1 MIGRIIAGR
10 YEFVKYLGGGGMSN
24 VYLAKD
30 KILNRDVAVKV
41 INIPPYEKEKAVER
55 FEREVQNTTILSHS
69 NVVNV
74 LDVEEDDNC
83 YYLVM
88 EYIEGPTLKEYL
100 CKEGKLSA
108 DEAVEMT
115 LQILKGIAHAHHHR
129 IIHRDIKPQNI
140 LMTKNGTLKILDFG
154 IARALSETAL
164 TETNHVMGSVQYLS
178 PEQAKGQSTDESSDI
193 YSIGIVLY
201 ELLTGHPPFNGET
214 PVSVAIK
221 HIQEELP
228 SIRKERPSIPQSI
241 ENVIM
246 KATRKEKS
254 QRYRDTNEM
263 YYDLL
268 TALDDERK
276 DELPRYDSDSDTKT
290 MPVIKADEEESD
302 TKTVPI
308 ATTQQNA
315 NAQQQNMETNKPKRK
330 RNKWLI
336 VFVPILL
343 LCMLVGAIGF
353 ALTAPK
359 YVDVPNLLG
368 KSRGEAL
375 ALIDEKGLSKGK
387 ITEAY
392 SNSFK
397 EGEVMKVTPKV
408 GSKVKEMT
416 KVDLVISQ
424 GVKTFTVEDYV
435 GKSADKTKKQL
446 EKQGFESV
454 RIKEQY
460 DKAENGTVINQN
472 IEPGSKVV
480 PKDTMIILTKSI
492 GVKQEYVKD
501 YTGEE
506 ISKAT
511 SELEALGFKVEQS
524 EVESDEPADTI
535 VKQSFKDGQLPVES
549 TIYFDVSKGEDKDSN
564 SDKSDKSDKSD
575 DKDKKDDSDDNA
587 RDKTYTQSVYI
598 PFTGSDSKKGQ
609 KVEIFVKDK
618 SNDIKKVAD
627 SFTIKKDTTRS
638 INFTIPKGESAEYR
652 VEVDGKEVES
662 NTIDYDDF

>member
-564 SDKSDKSDKSD
+564 SDNSDNSD

>member
-254 QRYRDTNEM
+254 LRYRDTNEM
-263 YYDLL
+263 YNDLL

-315 NAQQQNMETNKPKRK
+315 NAQQQNTETNKPKRK

-343 LCMLVGAIGF
+343 LCMLIGAIGF

-460 DKAENGTVINQN
+460 DKAVNGTVINQN

-549 TIYFDVSKGEDKDSN
+549 TIYFDVSKGEDKDS
-564 SDKSDKSDKSD
+564 DSDKSD
-575 DKDKKDDSDDNA
+575 DKDKNDDNNDNA

-652 VEVDGKEVES
+652 VEVDGKEIES
-662 NTIDYDDF
+662 NTIHYDDF

>member
-254 QRYRDTNEM
+254 LRYRDTNEM
-263 YYDLL
+263 YNDLL

-302 TKTVPI
+302 TKTVPN

-315 NAQQQNMETNKPKRK
+315 NAQQQNTETNKPKRK

-435 GKSADKTKKQL
+435 GKTADKTKKQL

-460 DKAENGTVINQN
+460 DKAVNGTVINQN

-549 TIYFDVSKGEDKDSN
+549 TIYFDVSKGEDKDS
-564 SDKSDKSDKSD
+564 DSDKSD
-575 DKDKKDDSDDNA
+575 DKDKNDDNNDNA

-652 VEVDGKEVES
+652 VEVDGKEIES
-662 NTIDYDDF
+662 NTIHYDDF

>member
-549 TIYFDVSKGEDKDSN
+549 TIYFDASKAEDKDSN
-564 SDKSDKSDKSD
+564 SDNSDKSD

>member
-254 QRYRDTNEM
+254 LRYRDTNEM

-315 NAQQQNMETNKPKRK
+315 NAQQQNTETNKPKRK

-359 YVDVPNLLG
+359 YIDVPNLLG

-460 DKAENGTVINQN
+460 DKAANGTVINQN

-549 TIYFDVSKGEDKDSN
+549 TIYFDVSKGEDKDS
-564 SDKSDKSDKSD
+564 DSDKSD
-575 DKDKKDDSDDNA
+575 DKDKNDDNNDNA

-652 VEVDGKEVES
+652 VEVDGKEIES

>member
-254 QRYRDTNEM
+254 LRYRDTDEM

-276 DELPRYDSDSDTKT
+276 DELPRYESDSDTKT

-424 GVKTFTVEDYV
+424 GVKTFTIEDYV

-460 DKAENGTVINQN
+460 DKATNGTVINQN

-564 SDKSDKSDKSD
+564 SDKSD

>member
-140 LMTKNGTLKILDFG
+140 LMTKNATLKILDFG

-315 NAQQQNMETNKPKRK
+315 NTQQQNMETNKPKRK

-460 DKAENGTVINQN
+460 DKAANGTVINQN

-549 TIYFDVSKGEDKDSN
+549 TIYFDVSKGKDKDSD
-564 SDKSDKSDKSD
+564 SDNSD
-575 DKDKKDDSDDNA
+575 DKDKNDDSDANA

-652 VEVDGKEVES
+652 VEVDGKEIES

>member
-564 SDKSDKSDKSD
+564 SDKSDKSD

>member
-308 ATTQQNA
+308 ATTKQNA

-549 TIYFDVSKGEDKDSN
+549 TIYFDASKGEDKDSN
-564 SDKSDKSDKSD
+564 SDKSDKSD

>member
-140 LMTKNGTLKILDFG
+140 LMTKNATLKILDFG

-315 NAQQQNMETNKPKRK
+315 NTQQQNMETNKPKRK

-460 DKAENGTVINQN
+460 DKVANGTVINQN

-549 TIYFDVSKGEDKDSN
+549 TIYFDVSKGKDKDSD
-564 SDKSDKSDKSD
+564 SDNSD
-575 DKDKKDDSDDNA
+575 DKDKNDDSDANA

-652 VEVDGKEVES
+652 VEVDGKEIES

>member
-254 QRYRDTNEM
+254 LRYRDTNEM

-276 DELPRYDSDSDTKT
+276 DELPRYESDSDTKT

-315 NAQQQNMETNKPKRK
+315 DAQQQNMETNKPKRK

-424 GVKTFTVEDYV
+424 GVKTFTIEDYV

-460 DKAENGTVINQN
+460 DKATNGTVINQN

-524 EVESDEPADTI
+524 EVESDEQADTI

-564 SDKSDKSDKSD
+564 SDKSD

>member
-308 ATTQQNA
+308 AMTQQNA

-564 SDKSDKSDKSD
+564 SDKSD

-652 VEVDGKEVES
+652 VEVNGKEVES

>member
-254 QRYRDTNEM
+254 LRYRDTNEM

-315 NAQQQNMETNKPKRK
+315 NAQQQNTETNKPKRK

-460 DKAENGTVINQN
+460 DKAANGTVINQN

-506 ISKAT
+506 MSKAT

-549 TIYFDVSKGEDKDSN
+549 TIYFDVSKGEDKDS
-564 SDKSDKSDKSD
+564 DSDKSD
-575 DKDKKDDSDDNA
+575 DKDKNDDNNDNA

-652 VEVDGKEVES
+652 VEVDGKEIES

>member
-254 QRYRDTNEM
+254 LRYRDTNEM

-276 DELPRYDSDSDTKT
+276 DELPRYESDSDTKT

-424 GVKTFTVEDYV
+424 GVKTFTIEDYV

-460 DKAENGTVINQN
+460 DKATNGTVINQN

-492 GVKQEYVKD
+492 GVKQEYLKD

-564 SDKSDKSDKSD
+564 SDKSD

>member
-41 INIPPYEKEKAVER
+41 INIPPYEKEKAVVR

-254 QRYRDTNEM
+254 QRYRDTNAM

-549 TIYFDVSKGEDKDSN
+549 TIYFDASKGEDKDSN
-564 SDKSDKSDKSD
+564 SDNSDKSD

>member
-549 TIYFDVSKGEDKDSN
+549 TIYFDASKGEDKDSN
-564 SDKSDKSDKSD
+564 SDKSDKSD

>member
-254 QRYRDTNEM
+254 LRYRDTNEM

-308 ATTQQNA
+308 AMTQQNA
-315 NAQQQNMETNKPKRK
+315 NAQQQNTETNKPKRK

-460 DKAENGTVINQN
+460 DKAANGTVINQN

-535 VKQSFKDGQLPVES
+535 VKQSFKGGQLPVES
-549 TIYFDVSKGEDKDSN
+549 TIYFDVSKGEDKDS
-564 SDKSDKSDKSD
+564 DSDKSD
-575 DKDKKDDSDDNA
+575 DKDKNDDNNDNA

-598 PFTGSDSKKGQ
+598 PYTGSDSKKGQ
-609 KVEIFVKDK
+609 KVEIYVKDK

-652 VEVDGKEVES
+652 VEVDGKEIES

>member
-1 MIGRIIAGR
+1 MIGRKIAGR

-254 QRYRDTNEM
+254 LRYRDTNEM

-315 NAQQQNMETNKPKRK
+315 NAQQQNTETNKPKRK

-460 DKAENGTVINQN
+460 DKAANGTVINQN

-549 TIYFDVSKGEDKDSN
+549 TIYFDVSKGEDKDS
-564 SDKSDKSDKSD
+564 DSDKSD
-575 DKDKKDDSDDNA
+575 DKDKNDDNNDNA

-652 VEVDGKEVES
+652 VEVDGKEIES

>member
-41 INIPPYEKEKAVER
+41 INIPPYEKEKVVER

-564 SDKSDKSDKSD
+564 SDKSDKSD

>member
-254 QRYRDTNEM
+254 LRYRDTNEM

-315 NAQQQNMETNKPKRK
+315 NAQQQNTETNKPKRK

-460 DKAENGTVINQN
+460 DKAANGTVINQN

-549 TIYFDVSKGEDKDSN
+549 TIYFDVSKGEDKDS
-564 SDKSDKSDKSD
+564 DSDKSD
-575 DKDKKDDSDDNA
+575 DKDKKDDNNDNA

-652 VEVDGKEVES
+652 VEVDGKEIES

>member
-276 DELPRYDSDSDTKT
+276 DELPRYESDSDTKT

-424 GVKTFTVEDYV
+424 GVKTFTIEDYV

-564 SDKSDKSDKSD
+564 SDKSD

>member
-140 LMTKNGTLKILDFG
+140 LMTKNATLKILDFG

-276 DELPRYDSDSDTKT
+276 DELPRYDSDLDTKT

-315 NAQQQNMETNKPKRK
+315 NTQQQNMETNKPKRK

-460 DKAENGTVINQN
+460 DKAANGTVINQN

-549 TIYFDVSKGEDKDSN
+549 TIYFDVSKGKDKDSD
-564 SDKSDKSDKSD
+564 SDNSD
-575 DKDKKDDSDDNA
+575 DKDKYDDSDANA

-652 VEVDGKEVES
+652 VEVDGKEIES

>member
-435 GKSADKTKKQL
+435 GKSADKMKKQL

-564 SDKSDKSDKSD
+564 SDKSDKSD

>member
-228 SIRKERPSIPQSI
+228 SIRRERPSIPQSI

-254 QRYRDTNEM
+254 LRYRDTNEM

-302 TKTVPI
+302 TKTFPI

-315 NAQQQNMETNKPKRK
+315 NAQQQNTETNKPKRK

-460 DKAENGTVINQN
+460 DKAANGTVINQN

-549 TIYFDVSKGEDKDSN
+549 TIYFDVSKGEDKDS
-564 SDKSDKSDKSD
+564 DSDKSD
-575 DKDKKDDSDDNA
+575 DKDKKDDNNDNA

-652 VEVDGKEVES
+652 VEVDGKEIES

>member
-549 TIYFDVSKGEDKDSN
+549 TIYFDASKGEDKDSN
-564 SDKSDKSDKSD
+564 SDKSDKSD

-609 KVEIFVKDK
+609 KVRSLLKINQMI
-618 SNDIKKVAD
+618 SKKLQ
-627 SFTIKKDTTRS
+627 IPLRLKKIQQEALISRFQKANQLN
-638 INFTIPKGESAEYR
+638 IALK
-652 VEVDGKEVES
+652 
-662 NTIDYDDF
+662 

>member
-254 QRYRDTNEM
+254 LRYRDTNEM

-276 DELPRYDSDSDTKT
+276 DELPRYESDSDTKT

-424 GVKTFTVEDYV
+424 GVKTFTIEDYV

-460 DKAENGTVINQN
+460 DKAMNGTVINQN

-564 SDKSDKSDKSD
+564 SDKSD

-638 INFTIPKGESAEYR
+638 INFTIPKGKSEEDS
-652 VEVDGKEVES
+652 VEVDDKEVE
-662 NTIDYDDF
+662 

>member
-254 QRYRDTNEM
+254 LRYRDTNEM

-276 DELPRYDSDSDTKT
+276 DELPRYDSNSDTKT
-290 MPVIKADEEESD
+290 MPFIKADEEESD

-308 ATTQQNA
+308 ATTQQDA
-315 NAQQQNMETNKPKRK
+315 NAQQQNTETNKPKRK

-460 DKAENGTVINQN
+460 DKAANGTVINQN

-549 TIYFDVSKGEDKDSN
+549 TIYFDVSKGEDKDS
-564 SDKSDKSDKSD
+564 DSDKSD
-575 DKDKKDDSDDNA
+575 DKDKKDDNNDNA

-652 VEVDGKEVES
+652 VEVDGKEIES

>member
-254 QRYRDTNEM
+254 LRYRDTNEM

-315 NAQQQNMETNKPKRK
+315 NAQQQNTETNKPKRK

-375 ALIDEKGLSKGK
+375 ALINEKGLSKGK

-460 DKAENGTVINQN
+460 DKAANGTVINQN
-472 IEPGSKVV
+472 IELGSKVV

-549 TIYFDVSKGEDKDSN
+549 TIYFDVSKGEDKDA
-564 SDKSDKSDKSD
+564 DSDKSD
-575 DKDKKDDSDDNA
+575 DKGKKDDNDDNA

-652 VEVDGKEVES
+652 VEVDGKEIES

>member
-254 QRYRDTNEM
+254 LRYRDTNEM

-315 NAQQQNMETNKPKRK
+315 NAQQQNTETNKPKRK

-460 DKAENGTVINQN
+460 DKAANGTVINQN

-549 TIYFDVSKGEDKDSN
+549 TIYFDVSKGEDKDS
-564 SDKSDKSDKSD
+564 DSDKSD
-575 DKDKKDDSDDNA
+575 DKDKKDDNNDNA

-638 INFTIPKGESAEYR
+638 INFMIPKGESAEYR
-652 VEVDGKEVES
+652 VEVDGKEIES

>member
-254 QRYRDTNEM
+254 LRYRDTNEM

-276 DELPRYDSDSDTKT
+276 DELPRYESDSDTKT

-308 ATTQQNA
+308 AMTQQNA

-424 GVKTFTVEDYV
+424 GVKTFTIEDYV

-460 DKAENGTVINQN
+460 DKAANGTVINQN

-564 SDKSDKSDKSD
+564 SDKSD

-627 SFTIKKDTTRS
+627 SFTIKKDTTRN

>member
-460 DKAENGTVINQN
+460 DKAENGTLINQN

-549 TIYFDVSKGEDKDSN
+549 TIYFDASKGEDKDSN
-564 SDKSDKSDKSD
+564 SDKSDKSD

>member
-254 QRYRDTNEM
+254 LRYRDTNEM

-315 NAQQQNMETNKPKRK
+315 NAQQQNTETNKPKRK

-460 DKAENGTVINQN
+460 DKAANGTVINQN

-535 VKQSFKDGQLPVES
+535 VKQPFKDGQLPVES
-549 TIYFDVSKGEDKDSN
+549 TIYFDVSKGEDKDS
-564 SDKSDKSDKSD
+564 DSDKSD
-575 DKDKKDDSDDNA
+575 DKDKNDDNNDNA

-652 VEVDGKEVES
+652 VEVDGKEIES

>member
-254 QRYRDTNEM
+254 LRYRDTNEM

-276 DELPRYDSDSDTKT
+276 DELPRYESDSDTKT

-343 LCMLVGAIGF
+343 LCMLVGAISF

-424 GVKTFTVEDYV
+424 GVKTFTIEDYV

-460 DKAENGTVINQN
+460 DKAANGTVINQN

-564 SDKSDKSDKSD
+564 SDKSD

>member
-88 EYIEGPTLKEYL
+88 EYIGGPTLKEYL

-564 SDKSDKSDKSD
+564 SDKSDKSD

>member
-30 KILNRDVAVKV
+30 NILNRDVAVKV

-55 FEREVQNTTILSHS
+55 FEREVQNTTILSH
-69 NVVNV
+69 NNIVNV

-88 EYIEGPTLKEYL
+88 EYIDGPTLKEYL

-108 DEAVEMT
+108 EEAVEMT

-140 LMTKNGTLKILDFG
+140 LMTKKGTLKILDFG

-193 YSIGIVLY
+193 YSIGIVLF

-228 SIRKERPSIPQSI
+228 FVRNERPSVPQSL

-246 KATRKEKS
+246 KATQKEKAL
-254 QRYRDTNEM
+254 RYRDTNEM
-263 YYDLL
+263 YNDLL
-268 TALDDERK
+268 TALDEERK
-276 DELPRYDSDSDTKT
+276 DETPRYESSSETKT
-290 MPVIKADEEESD
+290 IPVVKTDD
-302 TKTVPI
+302 NGDQTKTVPV
-308 ATTQQNA
+308 ADTGHSTSNSVNQEN
-315 NAQQQNMETNKPKRK
+315 EKPKHK

-359 YVDVPNLLG
+359 YEDVPNLLG
-368 KSRGEAL
+368 KSRGEAT
-375 ALIDEKGLSKGK
+375 ALLNEKGLRKGK
-387 ITEAY
+387 ITEDF
-392 SNSFK
+392 SNNFK

-408 GSKVKEMT
+408 GTKVKEMS
-416 KVDLVISQ
+416 KVDLVISK
-424 GVKTFTVEDYV
+424 GVKTFTIEDYV
-435 GKSADKTKKQL
+435 GKSADNTKKQL

-454 RIKEQY
+454 RIKEEY
-460 DKAENGTVINQN
+460 DKAENGTIINQN
-472 IEPGSKVV
+472 VEPGSKVV

-492 GVKQEYVKD
+492 GVQQEYVKD

-506 ISKAT
+506 VATAT
-511 SELEALGFKVEQS
+511 SELESLGFKVETNKVDS
-524 EVESDEPADTI
+524 EESKDTV
-535 VKQSFKDGQLPVES
+535 VKQSFKNGQLPVES
-549 TIYFDVSKGEDKDSN
+549 TIYLDVSKGKDSN
-564 SDKSDKSDKSD
+564 KDKSDDKQDDKSD
-575 DKDKKDDSDDNA
+575 DKDSL

-598 PFTGSDSKKGQ
+598 PFTGSDKNKGQ

-618 SNDIKKVAD
+618 TNDIKEVSD
-627 SFTIKKDTTRS
+627 SFTIKKDTTKS
-638 INFTIPKGESAEYR
+638 IDFTIPKGESAEYR
-652 VEVDGKEVES
+652 VEVDGKEIES

>member
-140 LMTKNGTLKILDFG
+140 LMTKNATLKILDFG

-308 ATTQQNA
+308 ATMQQNA
-315 NAQQQNMETNKPKRK
+315 NTQQQNMETNKPKRK

-336 VFVPILL
+336 VIVPILL

-460 DKAENGTVINQN
+460 DKAANGTVINQN

-549 TIYFDVSKGEDKDSN
+549 TIYFDVSKGKDKDSD
-564 SDKSDKSDKSD
+564 SDNSD
-575 DKDKKDDSDDNA
+575 DKDKNDDSDANA

-652 VEVDGKEVES
+652 VEVDGKEIES

>member
-506 ISKAT
+506 ISKAI

-549 TIYFDVSKGEDKDSN
+549 TIYFDASKGEDKDSN
-564 SDKSDKSDKSD
+564 SDKSDKSD

>member
-254 QRYRDTNEM
+254 LRYRDTNEM

-315 NAQQQNMETNKPKRK
+315 NAQQQNTETNKPKRK

-460 DKAENGTVINQN
+460 DKAANGTVINQN

-549 TIYFDVSKGEDKDSN
+549 TIYFDVSKGEDKDS
-564 SDKSDKSDKSD
+564 DSDKSD
-575 DKDKKDDSDDNA
+575 DKDKNDDNNDNA

-598 PFTGSDSKKGQ
+598 PYTGSDSKKGQ

-652 VEVDGKEVES
+652 VEVDGKEIES

>member
-254 QRYRDTNEM
+254 LRYRDTNEM

-315 NAQQQNMETNKPKRK
+315 NAQQQNTETNKPKRK

-408 GSKVKEMT
+408 GSKVKAMT

-460 DKAENGTVINQN
+460 DKAANGTVINQN

-549 TIYFDVSKGEDKDSN
+549 TIYFDVSKGEDKDS
-564 SDKSDKSDKSD
+564 DSDKSD
-575 DKDKKDDSDDNA
+575 DKDKNDDSDANA

-652 VEVDGKEVES
+652 VEVDGKEIES